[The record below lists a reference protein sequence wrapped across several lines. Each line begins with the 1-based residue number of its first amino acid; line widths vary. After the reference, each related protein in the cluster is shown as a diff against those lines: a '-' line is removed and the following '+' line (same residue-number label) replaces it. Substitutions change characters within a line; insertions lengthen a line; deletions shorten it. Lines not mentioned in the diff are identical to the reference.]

1 MQLILFTVEFDARE
15 ENVTERDMAMNIL
28 ESAIIITLRK
38 TDVTTR
44 YSSTQQLLLL
54 MNINDENM
62 KMITDRIRKEFYR
75 MYDKGNV
82 TLLTSS
88 KNVSMEK
95 LKYRTNTE
103 KHS

>member
-1 MQLILFTVEFDARE
+1 
-15 ENVTERDMAMNIL
+15 MNML
-28 ESAIIITLRK
+28 ESSIVVTLRK
-38 TDVTTR
+38 SDVTAR

-82 TLLTSS
+82 TLLTST

-95 LKYRTNTE
+95 MKFRNQE
-103 KHS
+103 QHS